1 MNPVAIRTRTA
12 VRITMDEIAPE
23 VILCLRDSP
32 ARQLMASLW
41 HCVKKRKTV
50 KIEVREWSRITGL
63 PTRDVEIHHPAL
75 RETGICRND
84 GTLHKDAAS
93 YLKLL
98 AFSVIRV
105 PKSSV
110 KKPPPLG
117 PGSGVAS

>member
-1 MNPVAIRTRTA
+1 MTPTAVRTRNA
-12 VRITMDEIAPE
+12 VRITLEDIAPE
-23 VILCLRDSP
+23 VILSLRDST

-50 KIEVREWSRITGL
+50 KIEVREWARITGL
-63 PTRDVEIHHPAL
+63 TEREVAIHHPAL

-84 GTLHKDAAS
+84 GTLHKDAAN

-98 AFSVIRV
+98 AYSVIRV

-110 KKPPPLG
+110 KRPPTLG
-117 PGSGVAS
+117 PGSGVPS